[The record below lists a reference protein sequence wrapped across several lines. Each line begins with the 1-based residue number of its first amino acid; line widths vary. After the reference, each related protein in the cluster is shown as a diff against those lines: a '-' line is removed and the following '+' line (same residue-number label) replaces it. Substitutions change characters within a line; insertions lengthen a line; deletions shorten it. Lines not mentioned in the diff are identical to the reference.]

1 MISFVI
7 PCYNYGRYLPDCL
20 NSIFAQEGGFDIEV
34 IAVEDGSTDNT
45 LQVLRSFS
53 DPRLRIIEH
62 GKNQGFVAAV
72 THGLEAARG
81 KYVAR
86 IDPDDRYRP
95 NFLATLVPV
104 LESHPEVGMAYGD
117 AAMIDATGRR
127 TAERCDNV
135 HGGKDFLGNELIAL
149 MERHYICAPTALG
162 RREAWLAALPIPA
175 NLAFSDVWFNLVM
188 ARDWD
193 FCYKNVVVADY
204 RVHAENWH
212 ARIIRDRTDEPSTLW
227 LLDSIFSTPEKDPE
241 REAAKQR
248 ARGRIYGEQYL
259 TLAMKYFGRGMGAD
273 ARRCYLRAARYRPS
287 LLWRSG
293 VARYLAATF
302 LGLERYNAFKARLKR

>member
-7 PCYNYGRYLPDCL
+7 PCYNYGRYLPECL
-20 NSIFAQEGGFDIEV
+20 NSIFVQEGGFDIEV

-45 LQVLRSFS
+45 LEVLRSFS

-62 GKNQGFVAAV
+62 GKNQGFLAAV

-104 LESHPEVGMAYGD
+104 LESHPKVGMAYGD

-149 MERHYICAPTALG
+149 MERHYICAPTALS
-162 RREAWLAALPIPA
+162 RREAWLAALPIPPP
-175 NLAFSDVWFNLVM
+175 LAFIDVWFNLM
-188 ARDWD
+188 IARDWD
-193 FCYKNVVVADY
+193 YCYKNVVVADY
-204 RVHAENWH
+204 RVHPENWH
-212 ARIIRDRTDEPSTLW
+212 VRIINERSEESSLLW
-227 LLDSIFSTPEKDPE
+227 LLDFIYSTPERSPE
-241 REAAKQR
+241 LEAAKQR

-259 TLAMKYFGRGMGAD
+259 TLAVKYFGRGMAAD
-273 ARRCYLRAARYRPS
+273 ARRCYLRAARYLPSS
-287 LLWRSG
+287 LLRPR
-293 VARYLAATF
+293 VARYLAASC
-302 LGLERYNAFKARLKR
+302 LGIERYNALKAVFKI